1 MKGILLSSPS
11 KVREALKRDV
21 RSIVL
26 NDQEVSYTLK
36 RRKCRAISIKIDCD
50 GLTVSAPTR
59 ETLSWIESAL
69 KEKSDWVLKKLD
81 EWKKKESISLIW
93 EESSIFPLLGDPWKL
108 VIEPT
113 GVMKMIPVKIR
124 KIVEKDQLELPFAT
138 TVAAQE
144 IEKIVMDWYYKQAHI
159 YFSKRIKFFSKKL
172 GVPRPQL
179 KLSRAKTQWG
189 SCNSRRIIHL
199 NWRLIQ
205 LSISLVDYVIAH
217 ELSHLIEMNHSSAFW
232 RTVESIFPNYVAT
245 RNELKRIR

>member
-1 MKGILLSSPS
+1 MKEILFPSPS
-11 KVREALKRDV
+11 KGREKLKRYARCV
-21 RSIVL
+21 VL

-36 RRKCRAISIKIDCD
+36 RLNCKAISIKIDCD

-59 ETLSWIESAL
+59 ETFSWIESAL
-69 KEKSDWVLKKLD
+69 KERASWILKKLD
-81 EWKKKESISLIW
+81 EWKNKESISLIW
-93 EESSIFPLLGDPWKL
+93 EESSIFLLLGEPWKL
-108 VIEPT
+108 VIGST
-113 GVMKMIPVKIR
+113 GVMKMTPVKI
-124 KIVEKDQLELPFAT
+124 KQMVGKDQFEFPFTT

-144 IEKIVMDWYYKQAHI
+144 IEKIVMEWYYKQAHI
-159 YFSKRIKFFSKKL
+159 YFSKRINFFSKKL

-189 SCNSRRIIHL
+189 SCNSRRIVHL

-205 LSISLVDYVIAH
+205 LSISLIDYVIAH

-232 RTVESIFPNYVAT
+232 RTVESISPNYVAT

>member
-1 MKGILLSSPS
+1 MKRVLLSSSS
-11 KVREALKRDV
+11 KGREALKIDA

-36 RRKCRAISIKIDCD
+36 WRKCRAISIKIDCG

-59 ETLSWIESAL
+59 EKLSWIESAL

-81 EWKKKESISLIW
+81 EWKNKESISLVW
-93 EESSIFPLLGDPWKL
+93 EKSSIFLLLGDPWKL
-108 VIEPT
+108 VIETT
-113 GVMKMIPVKIR
+113 GVMKMTPVKI
-124 KIVEKDQLELPFAT
+124 KEIVGRNQLELPFST
-138 TVAAQE
+138 TVSSQE
-144 IEKIVMDWYYKQAHI
+144 IEKIVMEWYYKQAHI
-159 YFSKRIKFFSKKL
+159 YFSKRMEFFSKKL

-217 ELSHLIEMNHSSAFW
+217 ELSHLIEMNHSSEFW
-232 RTVESIFPNYVAT
+232 RTVKSICPNYVAT

>member
-1 MKGILLSSPS
+1 M
-11 KVREALKRDV
+11 
-21 RSIVL
+21 
-26 NDQEVSYTLK
+26 
-36 RRKCRAISIKIDCD
+36 
-50 GLTVSAPTR
+50 
-59 ETLSWIESAL
+59 
-69 KEKSDWVLKKLD
+69 
-81 EWKKKESISLIW
+81 IW

-108 VIEPT
+108 AIEPT
-113 GVMKMIPVKIR
+113 GIMKMTPVKIKEVVGR
-124 KIVEKDQLELPFAT
+124 NQLELPFTT
-138 TVAAQE
+138 TVSSQK
-144 IEKIVMDWYYKQAHI
+144 IEKIVMEWYYKQAHI
-159 YFSKRIKFFSKKL
+159 SKKL

>member
-1 MKGILLSSPS
+1 MKGILLPSPS

-108 VIEPT
+108 AIEST
-113 GVMKMIPVKIR
+113 GVMKMTPVKIK
-124 KIVEKDQLELPFAT
+124 KIVGKNQLELPFAT
-138 TVAAQE
+138 IVASQE
-144 IEKIVMDWYYKQAHI
+144 IEKIVMEWYYKQAHI
-159 YFSKRIKFFSKKL
+159 YFSERIEFFSKKL

-217 ELSHLIEMNHSSAFW
+217 ELSHLIEMNHSSEFW
-232 RTVESIFPNYVAT
+232 RTVKSICPNYVAT

>member
-1 MKGILLSSPS
+1 MKGILLPSPS

-108 VIEPT
+108 AIEST
-113 GVMKMIPVKIR
+113 GVMKMTPVKIK
-124 KIVEKDQLELPFAT
+124 KIVGKNQLELPFAT
-138 TVAAQE
+138 IVSSQE
-144 IEKIVMDWYYKQAHI
+144 IEKIVMEWYYKQAHI
-159 YFSKRIKFFSKKL
+159 YFSERIEFFSKKL

-232 RTVESIFPNYVAT
+232 RTVKSICPNYVAT

>member
-1 MKGILLSSPS
+1 MKEILFPSPS
-11 KVREALKRDV
+11 KGREELKRDV
-21 RSIVL
+21 RCVVL
-26 NDQEVSYTLK
+26 NDQEVSYALK
-36 RRKCRAISIKIDCD
+36 RRKCKAISIKIDCD
-50 GLTVSAPTR
+50 GLAVSAPTR

-69 KEKSDWVLKKLD
+69 KERASWVLKKLD
-81 EWKKKESISLIW
+81 EWEKKESISLIW

-108 VIEPT
+108 VIEST
-113 GVMKMIPVKIR
+113 GAMKMTPVKIK

-138 TVAAQE
+138 TVATQK

-172 GVPRPQL
+172 GVSRPQL

-189 SCNSRRIIHL
+189 SCNSRRIVHL

-205 LSISLVDYVIAH
+205 LPISLIDYVIAH

-232 RTVESIFPNYVAT
+232 RTVESIYPNYVVT

>member
-1 MKGILLSSPS
+1 MKEISFASPS
-11 KVREALKRDV
+11 KGREKFKIDARCV
-21 RSIVL
+21 VL

-36 RRKCRAISIKIDCD
+36 RRKCKAISIKIDCD

-59 ETLSWIESAL
+59 EPLNWIESAL
-69 KEKSDWVLKKLD
+69 KERENWVLKKLD
-81 EWKKKESISLIW
+81 EWKNKESISLIW

-108 VIEPT
+108 VMGST
-113 GVMKMIPVKIR
+113 GAMKMTPVKIK
-124 KIVEKDQLELPFAT
+124 KIVGKDQLEFPFAT

-144 IEKIVMDWYYKQAHI
+144 IEKIVMEWYYKQAYI
-159 YFSKRIKFFSKKL
+159 YFSKRINFFSKKL

-189 SCNSRRIIHL
+189 SCNSRRIVHL

-232 RTVESIFPNYVAT
+232 RTVGSIYPNYVAT